1 MKVIGDMRPEPI
13 RKPME
18 QRELLRLQALV
29 MKSLREYMEERG
41 FLETFHPGITPV
53 TGSCET
59 IANIFVLAERKLL
72 TLGQTAQ
79 LYMEGLLITSQLP
92 RMFTS
97 GRSFRREVENDGRHL
112 NDFELFEW
120 EALDIDLA
128 KLIEYNDELVEHVIV
143 RVLRSNILERERQRT
158 LYYWLDLWKDPIS
171 SRHITYDAAIAHLRN
186 DRFVVNDD
194 SYDDENVRLIQ
205 IGDDLNAEAERRLIR
220 DYGIIQVT
228 HYPEKIKFFNMERS
242 RDQKSHPGCV
252 ECVDMLLP
260 YAGETIGGSAREYD
274 YEILRDKLYS
284 SAMLEHLIALNC
296 TRGGN
301 ADEIHSAFEGYLDLF
316 KQEKYPRAGAGKG
329 LGRLLQF
336 LIASDSIVPF

>member
-1 MKVIGDMRPEPI
+1 MRSIGSVRPEAI
-13 RKPME
+13 VKPME
-18 QRELLRLQALV
+18 QKELLRLQALV

-41 FLETFHPGITPV
+41 FLETFYPRITNV

-72 TLGQTAQ
+72 TLSQTAQ
-79 LYMEGLLITSQLP
+79 LYMEGLLVTSQLP

-128 KLIEYNDELVEHVIV
+128 KLVQYNNELLEHMIV

-158 LYYWLDLWKDPIS
+158 LYYWLDLWKDPMS
-171 SRHITYDAAIAHLRN
+171 PREITYHAAIKYLR
-186 DRFVVNDD
+186 DQGFMISDGKD
-194 SYDDENVRLIQ
+194 GGIGLIRV
-205 IGDDLNAEAERRLIR
+205 GDDLNALAEQKLTMH
-220 DYGIIQVT
+220 YGIVQVT
-228 HYPEKIKFFNMERS
+228 HYPEHIKFFNMERS
-242 RDQKSHPGCV
+242 RDQQLHPGCV

-274 YEILRDKLYS
+274 YKILYGKLYS
-284 SAMLEHLIALNC
+284 SDMLQHLIALNSE
-296 TRGGN
+296 RGGT
-301 ADEIHSAFEGYLDLF
+301 AEEIHGAFDGYLDLF
-316 KQEKYPRAGAGKG
+316 KTEQYPRAGAGMG

-336 LIASDSIVPF
+336 LIGSPFVIPF